1 MIVRGVRGA
10 TTVLEN
16 TKEEIVKHTAEL
28 LERIINEN
36 NIDTENIASI
46 IFTTTSDVYNE
57 FPAVAAREILSLNSV
72 PLLNMQEIDN
82 PNGLNSCIR
91 ILIHWNTDLNQ
102 DQIKHVYLNGATV
115 LRTDLK

>member
-82 PNGLNSCIR
+82 PNGLSKCIR
-91 ILIHWNTDLNQ
+91 ILIHWNTNLNQ
-102 DQIKHVYLNGATV
+102 NEIKHVYLNEATI

>member
-1 MIVRGVRGA
+1 MFVRGVRGA
-10 TTVLEN
+10 TTVLKN
-16 TKEEIVKHTAEL
+16 TKDEIVKHTAEL
-28 LERIINEN
+28 LERMINEN
-36 NIDTENIASI
+36 NIDSENIASI

-82 PNGLNSCIR
+82 PNGLKKCIR
-91 ILIHWNTDLNQ
+91 ILIHWNTERKQ
-102 DQIKHVYLNGATV
+102 DEIKHVYLNEATA